1 MLEKLCQL
9 ILILEL
15 LKIKTYRAPRDKIIC
30 VLNCCKVIFGK
41 HSGCSQLSFPL
52 LRLHRASQTF
62 QIRLIRR
69 FICATTDLCRSPSE
83 SRASCIKRSIYL
95 EIPKSRKVR
104 WGGWVLPLV
113 AGEPSDI
120 STASSQANISKLG
133 AVQFIENL
141 DRTTLTISDEEFE
154 QSVEAAVSAIAEKH
168 QTEAAKAPPPTQLG
182 ETSALPK
189 RSLEAEPA
197 TIRKSNTPKEY
208 ESGDGIDE
216 KAAMSGLLRTIQQP
230 FSTIGRI
237 FSEESSSL
245 QGPPRTPLSGN
256 SPRTTVSPLISTDR
270 PRSSHRPANL
280 SESSAHT
287 RMTAEDS
294 AARQSSAEAAEAQRI
309 QRAEHSNVVETLA
322 GMFPDL
328 DREIISDVVTQK
340 EGRVGL
346 AVDACLALSS

>member
-1 MLEKLCQL
+1 M
-9 ILILEL
+9 
-15 LKIKTYRAPRDKIIC
+15 
-30 VLNCCKVIFGK
+30 
-41 HSGCSQLSFPL
+41 
-52 LRLHRASQTF
+52 
-62 QIRLIRR
+62 
-69 FICATTDLCRSPSE
+69 
-83 SRASCIKRSIYL
+83 
-95 EIPKSRKVR
+95 
-104 WGGWVLPLV
+104 
-113 AGEPSDI
+113 
-120 STASSQANISKLG
+120 
-133 AVQFIENL
+133 QFIENL

-168 QTEAAKAPPPTQLG
+168 QTAAAKAPLPTQPR
-182 ETSALPK
+182 ETSALP
-189 RSLEAEPA
+189 EAEA
-197 TIRKSNTPKEY
+197 STARKPNAPKEY

-245 QGPPRTPLSGN
+245 QGPPRTPQYGN
-256 SPRTTVSPLISTDR
+256 SPRAAVSPLIGTDR
-270 PRSSHRPANL
+270 PRSSHRPANV
-280 SESSAHT
+280 SENNAHT
-287 RMTAEDS
+287 RMRAEDS